1 MMKLI
6 SCVFILS
13 SFLSCSSIGRNHRP
27 DYEII
32 NNIWTKQGDVQD
44 VVKNLGKPDILDSK
58 KAEYLFPNS
67 KVPKM
72 HFDLNQNGEINSAL
86 LFLEENRI
94 DEFKSFINCNWTE
107 TKGQTQISDAIYLTH
122 EGRCK
127 DKQIRF
133 NYFSS
138 LNSYEIWWDSK
149 LKVLK

>member
-6 SCVFILS
+6 KCVFILS
-13 SFLSCSSIGRNHRP
+13 SFLSCSSNDIGSLP

-32 NNIWTKQGDVQD
+32 NDIWTKQSDVQD
-44 VVKNLGKPDILDSK
+44 VMKKLGKPDILDSK

-72 HFDLNQNGEINSAL
+72 HFDINQNGKINSAL
-86 LFLEENRI
+86 LFLEESRI
-94 DEFKSFINCNWTE
+94 AEFKSFINCQWSE
-107 TKGQTQISDAIYLTH
+107 TKGQKQISDAIYLTH

>member
-6 SCVFILS
+6 NCVFILS
-13 SFLSCSSIGRNHRP
+13 SFLSCSSNDIRSRP

-32 NNIWTKQGDVQD
+32 NDIWVKQGDIQD
-44 VVKNLGKPDILDSK
+44 VMKKLGKPDILDSK
-58 KAEYLFPNS
+58 KAEFLFLNS

-72 HFDLNQNGEINSAL
+72 HFDLYQNGKINSAL
-86 LFLEENRI
+86 LFLEESRI
-94 DEFKSFINCNWTE
+94 DEFKSFINCQWSE
-107 TKGQTQISDAIYLTH
+107 TKGQKQISDAIYLTH

-127 DKQIRF
+127 DMQIRF

-138 LNSYEIWWDSK
+138 LRSYEIWWDSK

>member
-1 MMKLI
+1 MKLI
-6 SCVFILS
+6 PCVFILL
-13 SFLSCSSIGRNHRP
+13 SFLSCSSNDRRSRP

-32 NNIWTKQGDVQD
+32 NDIWTKQGDFED
-44 VVKNLGKPDILDSK
+44 VVGKLGRPDILDSK
-58 KAEYLFPNS
+58 KAEYLFPKS

-72 HFDLNQNGEINSAL
+72 HFELNQNGKINSAL
-86 LFLEENRI
+86 LFLEESRI
-94 DEFKSFINCNWTE
+94 SEFKSFINCQWYE
-107 TKGQTQISDAIYLTH
+107 TKGQKQISDAIYLTH

-149 LKVLK
+149 LKVSK